1 MTQIYDPRNMDW
13 SYWTALVAEQ
23 YEQQQLM
30 WPVPEE
36 RWQDFALSVCAIALF
51 NNYGVP
57 SPMSFSDWRDWA
69 FAYTNAVN

>member
-1 MTQIYDPRNMDW
+1 
-13 SYWTALVAEQ
+13 
-23 YEQQQLM
+23 M

-36 RWQDFALSVCAIALF
+36 RWQDFALSVCSIALF

-57 SPMSFSDWRDWA
+57 SPMSFADWRDWA